1 MEKRI
6 IDDNIHCNKMMNKA
20 GQKHI
25 DRQEQKTN
33 IARKQESRN
42 VPDCAIL
49 ITSCAFTFWKDFSVL

>member
-1 MEKRI
+1 
-6 IDDNIHCNKMMNKA
+6 MNKA

-25 DRQEQKTN
+25 DRQEQKTI